1 MADRKVDQDR
11 EAPPRQPPAEPGPRG
26 DEAFRLACRRY
37 SHLRARNPG

>member
-1 MADRKVDQDR
+1 MAERKTDPER
-11 EAPPRQPPAEPGPRG
+11 EAPRQAPAEPGPRG

>member
-1 MADRKVDQDR
+1 MADRKADRDR
-11 EAPPRQPPAEPGPRG
+11 ETPREPRPEPGPRS